1 MSLLSITLEQVRVFA
16 ALGLLSALLL
26 LIAFIM
32 WLTRGWTDV
41 NGEECSLSEQD
52 VWAFF
57 VAVAAL
63 VYLIQDVL

>member
-16 ALGLLSALLL
+16 ALGLLSALLF

-32 WLTRGWTDV
+32 RLTRGWTDE
-41 NGEECSLSEQD
+41 NGEQCSLSDQD

-57 VAVAAL
+57 IAVAAL